1 MTTIAV
7 SSLDNEIFASE
18 GSTVTINCTVNS
30 TEGLIWEYSVFSEE
44 LIIKKIADGK
54 LINPTFRNSFR
65 YHIDSDVE
73 TGNYDLQI
81 SNVNSDDN
89 GVYRCSYATENK
101 TDNNEI
107 HLWLKSTY
115 LRCYMDDCK

>member
-30 TEGLIWEYSVFSEE
+30 TEGLIWEYSVFSEK

>member
-7 SSLDNEIFASE
+7 SSLDHEIFASE

-30 TEGLIWEYSVFSEE
+30 TGGLIWEYSLFSEK
-44 LIIKKIADGK
+44 LIFNKIADENS
-54 LINPTFRNSFR
+54 INPRFTNSFR

-73 TGNYDLQI
+73 TGNYDLHI
-81 SNVNSDDN
+81 SNVTSDDN
-89 GVYRCSYATENK
+89 GVYRCSYVTENK
-101 TDNNEI
+101 TGNNEI

-115 LRCYMDDCK
+115 LKFYLFFC

>member
-7 SSLDNEIFASE
+7 SSLDHEIFASE

-30 TEGLIWEYSVFSEE
+30 TEGLIWEYSFFSEK
-44 LIIKKIADGK
+44 LILNKIADGNA
-54 LINPTFRNSFR
+54 IDPTFRNRVR
-65 YHIDSDVE
+65 YHIKSDVE

-81 SNVNSDDN
+81 SNVTSDDN
-89 GVYRCSYATENK
+89 GVYRCSYVTENK
-101 TDNNEI
+101 TGNNEI

-115 LRCYMDDCK
+115 LRCYLFFC

>member
-30 TEGLIWEYSVFSEE
+30 TEGLIWEYSAFSEK
-44 LIIKKIADGK
+44 LILNKIADGNS
-54 LINPTFRNSFR
+54 IDPTFRNRVR
-65 YHIDSDVE
+65 YRVKSDVE

-81 SNVNSDDN
+81 SNVTSDDN
-89 GVYRCSYATENK
+89 GVYRCSYVTENK
-101 TDNNEI
+101 TRNNEI

-115 LRCYMDDCK
+115 LRCYLFFC